1 MASATQVVKL
11 ERELKSAFAEGRS
24 EGILKKAE
32 ELLRADPSSR
42 LATRILEKVEEKR
55 VEELK
60 RANAGRIKDL
70 EAGMERAF
78 RDGDLP
84 ELDRLM
90 AEVKTFDPKNR
101 KVKGYEETIA
111 KARIS
116 LEEELRKEKVQQLVS
131 EIEFFVNRAEW
142 GSVESKSNGLLAV
155 QWNHPVAL
163 HAIERVA
170 KARKVMPASLITVKA
185 PIVQKKP
192 GFLASLFAKPSSA
205 KAAEAVAAKAPVVL
219 PAAKPVAVEVAKP
232 VAVLAPVQKPA
243 VMEAKK
249 PEPVKAVPA
258 KAEPKPAKPGFLAS
272 LFAKKP
278 EVAKPLSAKVEIP
291 VAKSSIVFKSVP
303 QAVQDVKKGEPIKT
317 LPKFNVLAGMLD
329 SKPLVSNPIKE
340 ALAPVAA
347 VKPMVELKSVTPVAA
362 AKPVVELRP
371 AAKPVVPEAGKAEP
385 KPSEPGLFARFFA
398 TKPEPVLVGVLASAV
413 KPAVES
419 KPVAVAKSV
428 SPAIEAKPAMAVG
441 IAMPVV
447 SAVEAKPVVAEM
459 AKPSIPEVKK
469 MEPAKPVEILS
480 KATAQAVMAPMVV
493 PVAAVPEA
501 PKLEPKPV
509 AKTPEVQLKAEQ
521 KTVAKPEANGADK
534 GNIFTSLFGKGEE
547 IEPGRKSS
555 ASVLETIV
563 AKSAPVKSA
572 PKAEK
577 VPEVKTGEGLLSFAS
592 GFLKFATLFILVSG
606 AFLYMEN
613 MDTGNTV
620 LKLVNKEN
628 NAIQLHGV
636 ALKVEKAKADMEKVN
651 KEINKY
657 KGGYTDDHQKAIDR
671 IVANRMDWPA
681 ILAKLNEVTE
691 SVYAKNA
698 ISQYVQYNNYSYN
711 TDTGKFT
718 VSGTLSDPLG
728 KNLTKLAELEEAFRN
743 YPKDPSNPNDE
754 RKPYF
759 FGMTKLNS
767 FSKSLDSDTGR
778 FKSSFNVSVTTKDA
792 STAPKKK

>member
-1 MASATQVVKL
+1 
-11 ERELKSAFAEGRS
+11 
-24 EGILKKAE
+24 
-32 ELLRADPSSR
+32 
-42 LATRILEKVEEKR
+42 
-55 VEELK
+55 
-60 RANAGRIKDL
+60 
-70 EAGMERAF
+70 
-78 RDGDLP
+78 
-84 ELDRLM
+84 
-90 AEVKTFDPKNR
+90 
-101 KVKGYEETIA
+101 
-111 KARIS
+111 
-116 LEEELRKEKVQQLVS
+116 
-131 EIEFFVNRAEW
+131 
-142 GSVESKSNGLLAV
+142 
-155 QWNHPVAL
+155 
-163 HAIERVA
+163 
-170 KARKVMPASLITVKA
+170 
-185 PIVQKKP
+185 
-192 GFLASLFAKPSSA
+192 
-205 KAAEAVAAKAPVVL
+205 
-219 PAAKPVAVEVAKP
+219 
-232 VAVLAPVQKPA
+232 
-243 VMEAKK
+243 
-249 PEPVKAVPA
+249 
-258 KAEPKPAKPGFLAS
+258 
-272 LFAKKP
+272 
-278 EVAKPLSAKVEIP
+278 
-291 VAKSSIVFKSVP
+291 
-303 QAVQDVKKGEPIKT
+303 
-317 LPKFNVLAGMLD
+317 
-329 SKPLVSNPIKE
+329 
-340 ALAPVAA
+340 
-347 VKPMVELKSVTPVAA
+347 
-362 AKPVVELRP
+362 
-371 AAKPVVPEAGKAEP
+371 
-385 KPSEPGLFARFFA
+385 
-398 TKPEPVLVGVLASAV
+398 
-413 KPAVES
+413 
-419 KPVAVAKSV
+419 
-428 SPAIEAKPAMAVG
+428 
-441 IAMPVV
+441 
-447 SAVEAKPVVAEM
+447 
-459 AKPSIPEVKK
+459 
-469 MEPAKPVEILS
+469 
-480 KATAQAVMAPMVV
+480 MVV